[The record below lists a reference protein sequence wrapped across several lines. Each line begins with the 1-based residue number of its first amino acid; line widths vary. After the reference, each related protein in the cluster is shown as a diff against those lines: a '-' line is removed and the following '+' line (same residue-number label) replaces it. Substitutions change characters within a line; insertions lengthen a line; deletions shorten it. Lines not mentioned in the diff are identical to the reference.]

1 MALLPVAR
9 LISCTH
15 SWSVARTVSACWWSQ
30 QPRRL
35 RGLVNTGGLDIIA
48 ELLSSWK
55 CSAGK
60 LRLRKL
66 LSRFSLGALSAPACS
81 DGLRCLLLS
90 AVSADGTETT
100 ASPTGMSKLT
110 R

>member
-1 MALLPVAR
+1 M
-9 LISCTH
+9 
-15 SWSVARTVSACWWSQ
+15 
-30 QPRRL
+30 
-35 RGLVNTGGLDIIA
+35 A

-66 LSRFSLGALSAPACS
+66 LSRFSLGALSAAPNWLAVV
-81 DGLRCLLLS
+81 GLLLS
-90 AVSADGTETT
+90 VSADGTDTT
-100 ASPTGMSKLT
+100 ASGLGMSKLT